1 MENNRLRLKTSIE
14 SVQWLTFQACAFRV
28 NGVVMEN
35 AQQNAKYTSPKIQK
49 EILHI
54 VANKVRNVIHK
65 EIGDAKFCIL
75 VDEARDE
82 SKREQM
88 AIILRFIDKDGFIIE
103 RFFHIVHVKDTM
115 ALTLK
120 NEICVLLSRYD
131 LQIENIRGQGY
142 DGGSNM
148 HGEWNGLKALFFKY
162 CPYAYYVHCWA
173 YKLQLALVATS
184 REAKHVH
191 QFFVHLTSTINIVI
205 GSSKCHDELQFA
217 QTAEIESLIASNEI
231 ETGKGANQI
240 GTLQQ
245 AGDTRWGSHF
255 QYVCSLMRMFSAIC
269 SFINTISNEGSNY
282 SQRGDAEAAYMV
294 LTSFE
299 FILILH
305 MMKKIMGITNVL
317 CQSLQQNF
325 QYIVNAMSLVSTTKV
340 LIQNLRDDRWESLL
354 TDVKSFCEKHQID
367 IPDMNDQ
374 YTRARGKS
382 RRQVDKSMEYYF
394 RIDIFTA
401 TIDFK
406 LQELNNRFNDH
417 TMELLIL
424 SAALN
429 PKYAYKSFKIDD
441 ICKLVEKFY
450 PQDFTEQEKF
460 LLRIQLQHYELDV
473 PTHLDFQDMSTL
485 SELCRGLAISEKSKI
500 YYLIDR
506 LIRLILTLPIST
518 ATTEQAF
525 SAMKL
530 IKTRLHTRMEDEFLA
545 DHLLIYI
552 EKEIAKNF
560 TSEMIMDE
568 FYSMKD
574 RCRA

>member
-1 MENNRLRLKTSIE
+1 MEN
-14 SVQWLTFQACAFRV
+14 
-28 NGVVMEN
+28 
-35 AQQNAKYTSPKIQK
+35 

-54 VANKVRNVIHK
+54 FANKVRNVIRK
-65 EIGDAKFCIL
+65 DIGDAKFCIL
-75 VDEARDE
+75 VDKARDE

-103 RFFHIVHVKDTM
+103 RFFHIVH
-115 ALTLK
+115 
-120 NEICVLLSRYD
+120 
-131 LQIENIRGQGY
+131 GY

-148 HGEWNGLKALFFKY
+148 RGEWNELQTLFLKY
-162 CPYAYYVHCWA
+162 CPYAYHLHCWA

-191 QFFVHLTSTINIVI
+191 QSFVHLTSIINIVI
-205 GSSKCHDELQFA
+205 GSSKRHDELQSA
-217 QTAEIESLIASNEI
+217 QAAETESLITSNEI

-255 QYVCSLMRMFSAIC
+255 QYVCSLMRMFNVIC
-269 SFINTISNEGSNY
+269 SIINTISNEGSNY
-282 SQRGDAEAAYMV
+282 SQRGDAEATYMV

-305 MMKKIMGITNVL
+305 MMKKIMGITNAL

-325 QYIVNAMSLVSTTKV
+325 QYILNAMSLVSTTKV
-340 LIQNLRDDRWESLL
+340 LIQNLRDDKWESLL
-354 TDVKSFCEKHQID
+354 TNVKSFCEKHQID

-374 YTRARGKS
+374 YTRVRGKS
-382 RRQVDKSMEYYF
+382 RRQVDKSMEYHF
-394 RIDIFTA
+394 RINIFTA

-429 PKYAYKSFKIDD
+429 PKGAYKSFKIDD

-473 PTHLDFQDMSTL
+473 PMHLDFQYMSTL
-485 SELCRGLAISEKSKI
+485 FELCRGLAISEKSKI

-506 LIRLILTLPIST
+506 LIRLILTLPVST
-518 ATTEQAF
+518 ATTERAF
-525 SAMKL
+525 STMKL

-545 DHLLIYI
+545 DHLLVYI
-552 EKEIAKNF
+552 EKEIVKNF
-560 TSEMIMDE
+560 ISEMIIDE
-568 FYSMKD
+568 FYSIKD